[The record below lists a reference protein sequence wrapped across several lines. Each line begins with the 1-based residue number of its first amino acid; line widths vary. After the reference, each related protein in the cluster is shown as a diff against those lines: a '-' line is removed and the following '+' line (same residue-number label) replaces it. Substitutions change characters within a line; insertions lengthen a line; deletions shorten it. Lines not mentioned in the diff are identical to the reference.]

1 MMVGDRH
8 PDLNTSHDSGG
19 RASEIHTLG
28 EGGGQA
34 FDLVP
39 QIGGITISI
48 STALV
53 YPSVSPSASASSC
66 SDGKNSLLPSRS
78 RPVARV
84 FVVCPLTLRMVSSQ
98 APTPVTSPV
107 PIQWYPMLSALFLL
121 VGLLVTASFFM

>member
-1 MMVGDRH
+1 MPCMMVGMMVGVRH
-8 PDLNTSHDSGG
+8 LDLNTSCDSGG
-19 RASEIHTLG
+19 RASDLHTLG
-28 EGGGQA
+28 EGEGQS
-34 FDLVP
+34 FDLALR
-39 QIGGITISI
+39 IGGIPISI

-53 YPSVSPSASASSC
+53 YPSVSTSASASSC
-66 SDGKNSLLPSRS
+66 SD
-78 RPVARV
+78 VARV